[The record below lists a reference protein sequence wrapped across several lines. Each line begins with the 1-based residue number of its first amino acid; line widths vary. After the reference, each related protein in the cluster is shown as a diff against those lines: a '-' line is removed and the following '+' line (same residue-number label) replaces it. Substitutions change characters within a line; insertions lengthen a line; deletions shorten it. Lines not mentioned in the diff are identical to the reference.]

1 MSHEFDIFGDNH
13 RAEEVNWIDSVEWS
27 DEADWQID
35 IDPHADMDADLDL
48 LLVELG
54 IGRSEAWEANTDHQL
69 M

>member
-1 MSHEFDIFGDNH
+1 MNHEFDSFGDSH
-13 RAEEVNWIDSVEWS
+13 RTEEVNWIDSVEWS

-35 IDPHADMDADLDL
+35 IDPPADMEADLDL

-54 IGRSEAWEANTDHQL
+54 ISRSEAWEADTHYQL